1 MVSCKGKSAKHFI
14 YQTMLMSTEYN
25 VTCSVFPSITTL
37 TVCKICLHFPRI
49 NLILILINEHKKLSS
64 YFRELA
70 HGVAVKG
77 FSEADAIP
85 SLDNKR
91 HGSTNDC
98 SGSLLG
104 LSTVSKAS

>member
-1 MVSCKGKSAKHFI
+1 MLAFSTDKSNI
-14 YQTMLMSTEYN
+14 DL
-25 VTCSVFPSITTL
+25 
-37 TVCKICLHFPRI
+37 
-49 NLILILINEHKKLSS
+49 NEHKKLSS

-70 HGVAVKG
+70 HGVAMKD

-91 HGSTNDC
+91 HGSTNNC

-104 LSTVSKAS
+104 LSTVYSNVPASAIEMFQVGQ

>member
-1 MVSCKGKSAKHFI
+1 
-14 YQTMLMSTEYN
+14 MLA
-25 VTCSVFPSITTL
+25 
-37 TVCKICLHFPRI
+37 FPRI

-91 HGSTNDC
+91 DGSTNDC

-104 LSTVSKAS
+104 LSTVYSIVAASAIEMFQVGQ